1 MIINTEIKF
10 KNLKNSDEFVKNSLY
25 NLKSACAFIIAKKL
39 ENRFSNLDELSNE
52 IMDSTIDKFKK
63 SSSYKKILKTE
74 NKNINEYIYKKVK
87 PKIIENLNS
96 FYIERVNYNPNFLLH
111 TDYGFEGNSILSMW
125 LSSEDIINENDYI
138 KKQLLEIYNSVT
150 DKLKYKITGLNVI
163 TKDGQV
169 FVKWLFDGNN
179 DKDFNDKVEHIHNI
193 ID

>member
-1 MIINTEIKF
+1 MKSFLYKF
-10 KNLKNSDEFVKNSLY
+10 N
-25 NLKSACAFIIAKKL
+25 
-39 ENRFSNLDELSNE
+39 
-52 IMDSTIDKFKK
+52 
-63 SSSYKKILKTE
+63 
-74 NKNINEYIYKKVK
+74 VK